1 MDNIDKSLIIS
12 NHNFKKEEKITILK
26 FEDLFSADDS
36 DNNLEEKTFGDS
48 HKNQNMLPL
57 KKRVGISL
65 DYSNQNLRTTPN
77 ENTNP
82 WIQMQQDN
90 NKATAEEDKKLL
102 KPEPKKAKIL
112 AGVIRHTSCPNNTLA
127 YYYNYS
133 VK

>member
-1 MDNIDKSLIIS
+1 MDSIDKSVIIS
-12 NHNFKKEEKITILK
+12 NHNYKKDEKITVFK
-26 FEDLFSADDS
+26 FEDPFSSDDS
-36 DNNLEEKTFGDS
+36 DNSLEEKTFGDS

-57 KKRVGISL
+57 KKGFGISP
-65 DYSNQNLRTTPN
+65 DDSNLKSRTTPYEYN
-77 ENTNP
+77 NP

-90 NKATAEEDKKLL
+90 NKDTAEEDKKLC

-112 AGVIRHTSCPNNTLA
+112 PGVIRHTSCPNNTLA